1 MTATSPDK
9 PGLTPRL
16 ATALLEINATEPAR
30 VSRLVLRTVSAL
42 FAVMLIWASFAK
54 LDIVAVAEGQLVP
67 QTAVKIVQPAENGI
81 VREILVVEGDE
92 VKKGQVLVRLDP
104 TVVRADNRSVQ
115 GQLALKRLELKRVE
129 AQLAGRS
136 LTRATDDDPAI
147 FSQVQADASARVRTH
162 ADAVRQEEATALRM
176 ESELLSARETLSKL
190 ERTLGSYQRSAEAY
204 AKLAKDQLVG
214 SLAADEKQREYLERQ
229 QDLKSH
235 QAYVASLDAS
245 LQSQQARL
253 AQLRSGYRS
262 ELQAERLQLASEV
275 ARLSDEVEKQ
285 GYREGLLELRAP
297 QDGVVKD
304 LATTTVGAV
313 VEPGTVLLN
322 LVPVGEPLVAEV
334 YIQNQDI
341 GFVREGQAVRVK
353 LSAYPFTKYGM
364 LEGTVATVSADA
376 TRSAPSGSSDSRRE
390 GETAGSSR
398 TSPFRARVR
407 LATQE
412 LPSLGRPL
420 AIAAGMQVQAEIR
433 QGDRTVMEYLISPVV
448 GVASNAGGER

>member
-1 MTATSPDK
+1 MTATTPDQ

-16 ATALLEINATEPAR
+16 ATALLEINATEPGR

-81 VREILVVEGDE
+81 VREILVFEGDE

-104 TVVRADNRSVQ
+104 TVARADNRSAQ
-115 GQLALKRLELKRVE
+115 GQLELKRLELKRVE

-136 LTRATDDDPAI
+136 LTRAADDDPAI

-176 ESELLSARETLSKL
+176 ESELLSGRETLSKL

-204 AKLAKDQLVG
+204 TRLAKEQLVG
-214 SLAADEKQREYLERQ
+214 SLAAEEKQREYLERQ
-229 QDLKSH
+229 QDLKSQ
-235 QAYVASLDAS
+235 QAYVASLQAS

-253 AQLRSGYRS
+253 AQLQSGYRS
-262 ELQAERLQLASEV
+262 ELQAERVQLSSEI

-285 GYREGLLELRAP
+285 GYREGLLELRSP

-313 VEPGTVLLN
+313 VDPGTVLLN

-341 GFVREGQAVRVK
+341 GFVREGQEVRIK
-353 LSAYPFTKYGM
+353 LAAYPFTRYGM
-364 LEGTVATVSADA
+364 LEGTVETISADA
-376 TRSAPSGSSDSRRE
+376 SRLEPPSATRNASEGSSAQS
-390 GETAGSSR
+390 A
-398 TSPFRARVR
+398 TSPFKARVR
-407 LATQE
+407 LAAQQ
-412 LPSLGRPL
+412 LSSLGRPL
-420 AIAAGMQVQAEIR
+420 SIAPGMQVQAEIR
-433 QGDRTVMEYLISPVV
+433 QGERTVMEYLVSPIQRVL
-448 GVASNAGGER
+448 GESGQER